1 MERIEAVKSAV
12 KDKCTIKTDGVAT
25 VLEMSSAADRGATV
39 LGSKNAADVARAV
52 LAAANDEA
60 DDLK

>member
-1 MERIEAVKSAV
+1 
-12 KDKCTIKTDGVAT
+12 
-25 VLEMSSAADRGATV
+25 MSSAADRGATV